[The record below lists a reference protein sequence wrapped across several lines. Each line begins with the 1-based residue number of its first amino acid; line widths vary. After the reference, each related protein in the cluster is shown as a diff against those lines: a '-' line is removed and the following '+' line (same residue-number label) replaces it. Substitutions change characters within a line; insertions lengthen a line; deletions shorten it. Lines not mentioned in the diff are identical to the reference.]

1 MIRERERKQR
11 EKERH
16 TETGTDTETGSDIYP
31 NVCLSELQVI
41 DELLFAI
48 GGFNGVTTI
57 SHVECFDATADEW

>member
-1 MIRERERKQR
+1 M
-11 EKERH
+11 H

-31 NVCLSELQVI
+31 IVYLSELQVI